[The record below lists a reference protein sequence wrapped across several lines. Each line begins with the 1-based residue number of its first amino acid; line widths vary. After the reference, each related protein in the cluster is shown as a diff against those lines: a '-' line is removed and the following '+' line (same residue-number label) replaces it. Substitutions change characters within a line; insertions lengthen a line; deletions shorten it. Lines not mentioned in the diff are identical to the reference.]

1 MTQLIIPTSES
12 DLSRVDVFPLD
23 SNIKGRVLSAGK
35 TLCAPHAEAGT
46 TCPCQVALI
55 NALITREVVSA
66 QYTHPLLSNAIAMYD
81 LEHGGYFLQLMP
93 LLLV

>member
-1 MTQLIIPTSES
+1 MTQLITPISES

-46 TCPCQVALI
+46 TCPSQVALI
-55 NALITREVVSA
+55 DALITREVESA
-66 QYTHPLLSNAIAMYD
+66 QYIHPPLSNAIAM
-81 LEHGGYFLQLMP
+81 
-93 LLLV
+93 

>member
-1 MTQLIIPTSES
+1 MTQLITPTPES

-55 NALITREVVSA
+55 DTLITREIESA
-66 QYTHPLLSNAIAMYD
+66 QNTHPLLSNAIAVYD
-81 LEHGGYFLQLMP
+81 LKHGGYFLQLMP
-93 LLLV
+93 LM

>member
-1 MTQLIIPTSES
+1 MTQLATSMTES

-23 SNIKGRVLSAGK
+23 SSIEGRVLPSGM

-55 NALITREVVSA
+55 DALISREVESA
-66 QYTHPLLSNAIAMYD
+66 QYTHPLLSNAM
-81 LEHGGYFLQLMP
+81 
-93 LLLV
+93 